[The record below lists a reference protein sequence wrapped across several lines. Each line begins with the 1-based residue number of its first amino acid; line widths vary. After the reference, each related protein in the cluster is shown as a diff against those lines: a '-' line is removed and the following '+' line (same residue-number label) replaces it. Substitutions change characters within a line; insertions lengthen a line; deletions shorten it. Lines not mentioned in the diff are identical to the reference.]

1 MYQRR
6 LIDLC
11 SYVICDDKSNHKR
24 QQILAATKYRYRK
37 PISNRADATTV
48 SGDIIAANNISGDF

>member
-24 QQILAATKYRYRK
+24 QQIVAATKYRCRK
-37 PISNRADATTV
+37 PISNGADAITV
-48 SGDIIAANNISGDF
+48 SDNIIAADNISGDF